1 MSELHILFPTP
12 VYQNFLEFRPSELKS
27 MIDYV
32 SNLDWASDKDIYE
45 GPNGETTKLEA
56 DLLSEPEL
64 ENLRKK
70 IDEEVYNFAKS
81 LQIDFSKH
89 GLKRINSWGNLQ
101 KKGNYIKEHRHNN
114 TQFSGVFYLQTPE
127 NSGDII
133 FTTRNAT
140 WINSYW
146 EPSLTGYDDL
156 NSFEKRFRPQQQ
168 CGIFLFPAH
177 LDHYVTPSH
186 SEEERYSI
194 SFNYNLDGKF
204 FGDCN
209 NHLTL
214 KVL

>member
-12 VYQNFLEFRPSELKS
+12 VYQNCLEFRPSELKS

-81 LQIDFSKH
+81 LQIDFGKH

-156 NSFEKRFRPQQQ
+156 NSFEKRFSPQQ

-209 NHLTL
+209 NHLTI

>member
-101 KKGNYIKEHRHNN
+101 KKGNYVKEHRHNN

-156 NSFEKRFRPQQQ
+156 NSFEKRFSPQQ

-209 NHLTL
+209 NHLTI

>member
-12 VYQNFLEFRPSELKS
+12 VYQNFLEFRPSELKF

-64 ENLRKK
+64 ENLRTK
-70 IDEEVYNFAKS
+70 IDEEVHNFAQS

-156 NSFEKRFRPQQQ
+156 NSFEKRFRPQQ

-194 SFNYNLDGKF
+194 SFNYNLEGKF
-204 FGDCN
+204 FGCLLYTSDAADD
-209 NHLTL
+209 
-214 KVL
+214 

>member
-1 MSELHILFPTP
+1 MSDLHILFPTP

-156 NSFEKRFRPQQQ
+156 NSFEKRFSPQQ
-168 CGIFLFPAH
+168 CGIFLFPAP
-177 LDHYVTPSH
+177 LVHYVTPSH

>member
-12 VYQNFLEFRPSELKS
+12 VYQNCLEFRPSELKS

-81 LQIDFSKH
+81 LQIDFGKH

-156 NSFEKRFRPQQQ
+156 NSFEKRFSPQQ
-168 CGIFLFPAH
+168 CGIILIPAH

>member
-12 VYQNFLEFRPSELKS
+12 VYQNCLEFRPSELKS

-81 LQIDFSKH
+81 LQIDFGKH

-156 NSFEKRFRPQQQ
+156 NSFEKRFRPQQ
-168 CGIFLFPAH
+168 CGIFLFPAQ

-209 NHLTL
+209 NHLTI

>member
-12 VYQNFLEFRPSELKS
+12 VYQNCLEFRPSELKS

-146 EPSLTGYDDL
+146 EPSLTGYDNL
-156 NSFEKRFRPQQQ
+156 NSFEKRFRPQQ

>member
-12 VYQNFLEFRPSELKS
+12 VYKNCLEFRPSELKS

-156 NSFEKRFRPQQQ
+156 NSFEKRFRPQQ

-204 FGDCN
+204 CGDCN
-209 NHLTL
+209 NHLTI

>member
-70 IDEEVYNFAKS
+70 IDEEVYNFTKS

-156 NSFEKRFRPQQQ
+156 NSFEKRFRPQQ

-209 NHLTL
+209 NHLTFEV
-214 KVL
+214 KT

>member
-1 MSELHILFPTP
+1 MKIFLLTFFLLTLF
-12 VYQNFLEFRPSELKS
+12 NC
-27 MIDYV
+27 
-32 SNLDWASDKDIYE
+32 ASTNK
-45 GPNGETTKLEA
+45 G
-56 DLLSEPEL
+56 
-64 ENLRKK
+64 
-70 IDEEVYNFAKS
+70 
-81 LQIDFSKH
+81 
-89 GLKRINSWGNLQ
+89 RIS
-101 KKGNYIKEHRHNN
+101 
-114 TQFSGVFYLQTPE
+114 

-156 NSFEKRFRPQQQ
+156 NSFEKRFRPQQ

-194 SFNYNLDGKF
+194 SFNYNLEGKF

>member
-127 NSGDII
+127 GSGDIV
-133 FTTRNAT
+133 FSTKNAT
-140 WINSYW
+140 WITSHW
-146 EPSLTGYDDL
+146 EPSVTGYDDL
-156 NSFEKRFRPQQQ
+156 NSFEKRFEPEE
-168 CGIFLFPAH
+168 CGIFIFPAH
-177 LDHYVTPSH
+177 LDHYVTASQ
-186 SEEERYSI
+186 SSEERYSI

>member
-12 VYQNFLEFRPSELKS
+12 VYQNCLEFRPSELKS

-156 NSFEKRFRPQQQ
+156 NSFEKRFRPQQ

-209 NHLTL
+209 NHLTI

>member
-81 LQIDFSKH
+81 LQIDFGKH

-156 NSFEKRFRPQQQ
+156 NSFEKRFRPQQ

-209 NHLTL
+209 NHLTI

>member
-1 MSELHILFPTP
+1 MSDLHILFPTP

-156 NSFEKRFRPQQQ
+156 NSFEKRFRPQQ

-209 NHLTL
+209 NHLTI

>member
-12 VYQNFLEFRPSELKS
+12 VYQNCLEFRPSELKS

-81 LQIDFSKH
+81 LQIDFGKH

-146 EPSLTGYDDL
+146 EPSLSGYDDL
-156 NSFEKRFRPQQQ
+156 NSFEKRFRPQQ

>member
-70 IDEEVYNFAKS
+70 IDEEVYNFTKS

-156 NSFEKRFRPQQQ
+156 NSFEKRFRPQQ

>member
-146 EPSLTGYDDL
+146 EPTLTGYDDL
-156 NSFEKRFRPQQQ
+156 NSFEKRFRPQQ

>member
-70 IDEEVYNFAKS
+70 IDEEVNTFAKS

-156 NSFEKRFRPQQQ
+156 NSFEKRFRPQQ

>member
-45 GPNGETTKLEA
+45 GPNGETTNLEA

-127 NSGDII
+127 NSGDIM

-156 NSFEKRFRPQQQ
+156 NSFEKRFRPQQ
-168 CGIFLFPAH
+168 CSIFLFPAH

>member
-1 MSELHILFPTP
+1 MSDLHILFPTP

-156 NSFEKRFRPQQQ
+156 NSFEKRFRPQQ

-194 SFNYNLDGKF
+194 SFNYNLEGKF

>member
-1 MSELHILFPTP
+1 MSDLHILFPTP

-81 LQIDFSKH
+81 FQIDFGKH

-156 NSFEKRFRPQQQ
+156 NSFEKRFSPQQ

-209 NHLTL
+209 NHLTI

>member
-1 MSELHILFPTP
+1 
-12 VYQNFLEFRPSELKS
+12 

-81 LQIDFSKH
+81 LQIDFGKH

-156 NSFEKRFRPQQQ
+156 NSFEKRFSPQQ

>member
-45 GPNGETTKLEA
+45 GPNGETTKLQA

-156 NSFEKRFRPQQQ
+156 NSFEKRFRPQQ

>member
-12 VYQNFLEFRPSELKS
+12 VYQNCLEFRPSELKS

-81 LQIDFSKH
+81 LQIDFGKH

-156 NSFEKRFRPQQQ
+156 NSFEKRFRQQQ

-209 NHLTL
+209 NHLTI

>member
-101 KKGNYIKEHRHNN
+101 KIGNYIKEHRHNN

-156 NSFEKRFRPQQQ
+156 NSFEKRFRPQQ

>member
-114 TQFSGVFYLQTPE
+114 TQFSGVFYFCLLYT
-127 NSGDII
+127 S
-133 FTTRNAT
+133 
-140 WINSYW
+140 
-146 EPSLTGYDDL
+146 PSPRDVEE
-156 NSFEKRFRPQQQ
+156 SRM
-168 CGIFLFPAH
+168 
-177 LDHYVTPSH
+177 PS
-186 SEEERYSI
+186 SA
-194 SFNYNLDGKF
+194 
-204 FGDCN
+204 
-209 NHLTL
+209 
-214 KVL
+214 

>member
-156 NSFEKRFRPQQQ
+156 NSFEKRFRPQQ
-168 CGIFLFPAH
+168 CGIFLFPAL

-209 NHLTL
+209 NHLTI

>member
-156 NSFEKRFRPQQQ
+156 NSFEKRFRPQQ

-194 SFNYNLDGKF
+194 SFNYNLEGKF

>member
-12 VYQNFLEFRPSELKS
+12 VYQNCLEFRPSELKS

-156 NSFEKRFRPQQQ
+156 NCFEKRFSPQQ

-209 NHLTL
+209 NHLTI

>member
-1 MSELHILFPTP
+1 MSDLHILFPTP
-12 VYQNFLEFRPSELKS
+12 VYQNFLDFRPSELKS

-101 KKGNYIKEHRHNN
+101 RKGNYIGEHRHNN
-114 TQFSGVFYLQTPE
+114 TQFAGVFYLQTPE
-127 NSGDII
+127 GSGDIV
-133 FTTRNAT
+133 FSTKNAT
-140 WINSYW
+140 WITSHW
-146 EPSLTGYDDL
+146 EPSVTGYDDL
-156 NSFEKRFRPQQQ
+156 NSFEKRFEPEE
-168 CGIFLFPAH
+168 CGIFIFPAH
-177 LDHYVTPSH
+177 LDHYVTASQ
-186 SEEERYSI
+186 SSEERYSI

-209 NHLTL
+209 NHLTFEV
-214 KVL
+214 KT

>member
-1 MSELHILFPTP
+1 MSDLHILFPTP
-12 VYQNFLEFRPSELKS
+12 VYQSVLEFRPSELKF
-27 MIDYV
+27 MLDYV
-32 SNLDWASDKDIYE
+32 SDLEWASDKDIYE

-70 IDEEVYNFAKS
+70 IDEEVYTFAKS

-101 KKGNYIKEHRHNN
+101 RKGNYIKEHRHNN

-146 EPSLTGYDDL
+146 EPSVTGYDDL
-156 NSFEKRFRPQQQ
+156 NSFEKRFKPQQ

-186 SEEERYSI
+186 SEEDRYSI

>member
-12 VYQNFLEFRPSELKS
+12 VSQNFLEFRPSEFKS

-81 LQIDFSKH
+81 LQIDFGKH

-156 NSFEKRFRPQQQ
+156 NSFEKRFRPQQ

-209 NHLTL
+209 NHLTI